1 MAKKLLVL
9 LVTFAMLCTLA
20 PVMTLAE
27 DTTTAAATTT
37 TVPYSDIFG
46 TPFESAFIKLHL
58 MGIFTGY
65 PDKTFKPDRPITRAE
80 FLAVTLR
87 ALNFEKYVNGF
98 KGATKYP
105 DTPVDHWATG
115 YINAGTAFGIVKGY
129 PDGTF
134 RPDSNVTY
142 AEATTMLVRMLGY
155 TQYIT
160 PVTPGGGTEDWFANF
175 VKMAVALGDPS
186 GYGMNVHPPEL
197 VLPDGILTGVTSFNA
212 SAPASRGDLAIMVY
226 NSLFVYCLGPVEW
239 MSQGPVPGAF
249 YYPTN
254 TTLAENLGFHEM
266 ETIVTN
272 APPYDAYA
280 GSSQIE
286 LFEGWTTVVDGSEV
300 FVPVTEDPM
309 AFAAAH
315 GLTYPKDFKPV
326 HRLYE
331 IPADSIWVS
340 GKPADLTTLIGKPV
354 RVIYEGPEPKIGQD
368 PYANPSKLW
377 YVRVL
382 NHLVEN
388 YKVAANKVG
397 SYWFPGKTVGEIFA
411 DLKLRVYQ
419 ADPNVT
425 AKSATTLSIDPRAV
439 IFLEDVYI
447 ENPNVMLVKDA
458 DVSIVRGVQEIDTY
472 KDYEGHLYASITAP
486 SRTYAVLAK
495 VWPGHIMKDVLP
507 TWATTA
513 EYDRWGRV
521 VNPGIMAFT
530 YTDDNT
536 FNKRLPTPYPTYA
549 DYMYAQIED
558 DAKWV
563 LGGGEY
569 TNWNWY
575 TPLLM
580 GFSAI
585 DWFVTNYYPVG
596 TVRLAPVKNL
606 DGENLFSV
614 IHFEGN
620 ESTQS
625 GTLEDIFRTKD
636 QWGNDWITQIKVS
649 GKVYDVLFPGRGE
662 APVIAASTTG
672 TKEEPTAPVGQ
683 VGGVESG
690 ATFGD
695 PWDETA
701 QLVFN
706 NLWDERNDWLGQ
718 PVDLVLNK
726 DGKVRFMT
734 LGSAAAAAAFLEYGM
749 VTRVNMNQDSAG
761 YHLSIDVMKGDGTV
775 VNYPLTEASSTDLMI
790 RVYYPPYGDN
800 DYNLVP
806 YEPSMGKVIIA
817 KFTYYNDHNRGTKG
831 TVNIAVK
838 GTDYNSVYAI
848 WQKLQNLVRDVV
860 RITKDDDG
868 NYVFNE
874 LATNPGQYQAYN
886 TEGII
891 DEIGPTFDGTIFSL
905 EDVNRTQ
912 LSWFF
917 PASSFKP
924 NAVPSD
930 VHTTWLAAKDMVTV
944 PWSSGMTLQPGTVIY
959 DATLPAPNVPTPDGN
974 ILIKKMADLQREQ
987 FVQVFFQPAFEPA
1000 NPYMC
1005 DWMLVNGQY
1014 IPVVKFIVI
1023 RPLLGGELQ
1032 NVAES
1037 PVGLVEPPV
1046 KEVWKQFNQ
1055 SLDTGRS
1062 SLLVYNI
1069 TTNEWMPGTQ
1079 SFRTTTYP
1087 NDTLVFTFTDTV
1099 TSGNFLA
1106 IATGYDAATGGT
1118 QSKVYTWN
1126 FEVGGNP
1133 VVTTIT
1139 LSPESTTLQL
1149 PDETEQTYTITVKDQ
1164 YGNPM
1169 AGVGGTIATTFGTL
1183 STTTFTT
1190 NASGQDTFSLSS
1202 STAGVA
1208 VVTVSAG
1215 SLSANA
1221 TCVWLPEVAEGTV
1234 NLYFEPAAQVGAA
1247 GQTYH
1252 LTIKAAAGTQEFDAA
1267 AIYVNFD
1274 PTKVKVTDASG
1285 NPVSSVNVNTT
1296 ALPQVFVNTVNN
1308 STGLIDV
1315 EAGTLGT
1322 PPTGDVVICD
1332 FYVTVQAGASG
1343 TINLVFS
1350 TTSPQNTDV
1359 LRSGSSVLGALLD
1372 GVIFVP
1378 GAPAS

>member
-1 MAKKLLVL
+1 LAKKLLVL
-9 LVTFAMLCTLA
+9 LVTAAMLCTLA

-27 DTTTAAATTT
+27 ETTTTAATTT

-115 YINAGTAFGIVKGY
+115 YINTGTAFGIVKGY

-142 AEATTMLVRMLGY
+142 AEAVTMLVRMLGY

-212 SAPASRGDLAIMVY
+212 SAPASRGDLAIMTY

-239 MSQGPVPGAF
+239 QSQGPVPGAF

-309 AFAAAH
+309 AFAAAN
-315 GLTYPKDFKPV
+315 GLTYPNDFKPV
-326 HRLYE
+326 HRLYD

-354 RVIYEGPEPKIGQD
+354 RVIYEGLEPKIGQD

-397 SYWFPGKTVGEIFA
+397 AYWFPGKTVGEIFA

-718 PVDLVLNK
+718 PVDLVLNR

-761 YHLSIDVMKGDGTV
+761 YHLSIDVMKADGSV

-831 TVNIAVK
+831 TENIAVK

-860 RITKDDDG
+860 RITKDADG

-874 LATNPGQYQAYN
+874 LSTNPGQYQAYN

-905 EDVNRTQ
+905 ENVNREQ

-917 PASSFKP
+917 PASYFKP
-924 NAVPSD
+924 NAVPAD

-987 FVQVFFQPAFEPA
+987 FVQVFFQPAFESA

-1023 RPLLGGELQ
+1023 RPLLGGALQ
-1032 NVAES
+1032 NVAEAPTGLLKTS
-1037 PVGLVEPPV
+1037 DLPVTQ
-1046 KEVWKQFNQ
+1046 VWKQFNQ
-1055 SLDTGRS
+1055 SLDTSRS
-1062 SLLVYNI
+1062 TLWVYN
-1069 TTNEWMPGTQ
+1069 TLTNAWVSGAV
-1079 SFRTTTYP
+1079 SFSTKVWP
-1087 NDTLVFTFTDTV
+1087 NDTVVFTPDNPISAGGTY
-1099 TSGNFLA
+1099 LC

-1118 QSKVYTWN
+1118 QSKVFTWT
-1126 FEVGGNP
+1126 FEIPAP

-1139 LSPESTTLQL
+1139 ISPASASLQL
-1149 PDETEQTYTITVKDQ
+1149 PDETSQTYTITVKDQ

-1169 AGVGGTIATTFGTL
+1169 AGVNGTIATTFGNL
-1183 STTTFTT
+1183 SKTTFTT
-1190 NASGQDTFSLSS
+1190 NASGQDTFSIS
-1202 STAGVA
+1202 ST
-1208 VVTVSAG
+1208 SAG
-1215 SLSANA
+1215 SA
-1221 TCVWLPEVAEGTV
+1221 TITA
-1234 NLYFEPAAQVGAA
+1234 
-1247 GQTYH
+1247 
-1252 LTIKAAAGTQEFDAA
+1252 AAAGKSATATCEWKAPLVVIGEVILTPESQIVYILQPGTPAVANLTVMVKDDHGNPLSGIVVSLSTTFGTLSNTSVTTGADGTATFTLSSATKGIATVTASADSKSDTATVEFD
-1267 AIYVNFD
+1267 
-1274 PTKVKVTDASG
+1274 
-1285 NPVSSVNVNTT
+1285 
-1296 ALPQVFVNTVNN
+1296 
-1308 STGLIDV
+1308 
-1315 EAGTLGT
+1315 T
-1322 PPTGDVVICD
+1322 PPGP
-1332 FYVTVQAGASG
+1332 S
-1343 TINLVFS
+1343 
-1350 TTSPQNTDV
+1350 
-1359 LRSGSSVLGALLD
+1359 
-1372 GVIFVP
+1372 
-1378 GAPAS
+1378 